1 MSYKRIL
8 DVECYDTIENTW
20 AQATFLVH
28 GIDDVLWTNC
38 PTEAA
43 GYLKAELIRFK
54 TGEAR

>member
-20 AQATFLVH
+20 AQAAFLVH
-28 GIDDVLWTNC
+28 GIDDVCWTNC

-43 GYLKAELIRFK
+43 DYIKSELIRFK
-54 TGEAR
+54 TGEVR